1 MLLAVAAG
9 KGSRNVTKAAQKWST
24 TVKWP
29 NERPTCNRCRCRC
42 RCRCCMVVGDP
53 DDSWELT
60 PLCASCLRCEFILLL
75 LVFTWCWPF
84 LLDFCAFSYFF
95 FCCRFCWCCHYLLSC
110 AAIAFLALQW
120 GPLLLLLLLMLLL
133 LLLRPLL
140 LFPIRSSFNSVF
152 IYTCPCVCPLG
163 VYFIIQY
170 CFGFYDMSLRRGRHR
185 RFSLCG
191 YLYLCYEHAVVF
203 LLQLLLEERVKCVLW
218 FYMNFLEFLCT
229 QHENLFRQEFCSAA
243 TAPHVLLP
251 EF

>member
-95 FCCRFCWCCHYLLSC
+95 FFAAASAG
-110 AAIAFLALQW
+110 AAIIFCLV
-120 GPLLLLLLLMLLL
+120 
-133 LLLRPLL
+133 PLL
-140 LFPIRSSFNSVF
+140 LFWLFSGDHCCCCYCWCCCCCCCGHCYYFPFVVRLIQFSYTHVPAFAHWAYTLSYNIVSVF
-152 IYTCPCVCPLG
+152 MTCHSDVDVTAASPFVVICIYVMSTRWS
-163 VYFIIQY
+163 F
-170 CFGFYDMSLRRGRHR
+170 CFSFFWKS
-185 RFSLCG
+185 
-191 YLYLCYEHAVVF
+191 V
-203 LLQLLLEERVKCVLW
+203 
-218 FYMNFLEFLCT
+218 
-229 QHENLFRQEFCSAA
+229 
-243 TAPHVLLP
+243 
-251 EF
+251 